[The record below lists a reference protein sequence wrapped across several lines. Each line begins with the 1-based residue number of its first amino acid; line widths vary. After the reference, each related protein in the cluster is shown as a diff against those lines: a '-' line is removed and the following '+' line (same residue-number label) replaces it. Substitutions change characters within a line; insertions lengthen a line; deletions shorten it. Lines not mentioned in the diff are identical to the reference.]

1 MNKAGKDIVQ
11 PEEFSV
17 ENVFKGTEYVVPIY
31 QRNYAWEKREI
42 EQLLDDIN
50 DAEGKYYL
58 GSLVVNHLEPN
69 VYEVIDGQQRL
80 TTLFLLLS
88 FLNDPS
94 VNKRS
99 LRFEARE
106 NSNKTLQ
113 DIDSIKDEEKELE
126 NEPWYSEE
134 IVKGYKIIREYFEI
148 HTGNDYRDTFVGK
161 LKNIT
166 IIRTQVPEKI
176 DLNHYFEIM
185 NTRGEQL
192 ELHEIVK
199 SYIIGA
205 MENTRD
211 QQIAA
216 VIWDACSQMDRYV
229 QMGFKKERREQLF
242 GSNWGNF
249 LCKDFSQLRAKFA
262 DEGKSG
268 EGNLKLMDILNMQ
281 SYEKKPEEDSEEEE
295 NERFESVISFPNFI
309 LQVNEAMSYSETE
322 DDGGLDD
329 KRFMDV
335 LSRHWENNE
344 NALDFIFHLLKF
356 RFLFDKYIIKREYA
370 RDYKTDGKWSLQR
383 LEMYEYSSRKK
394 SSSKKPLYKGT
405 FGPDDDRNNRLRMLQ
420 SCLRITY
427 TSPKTM
433 HWISNVLAALEE
445 DEKTDMIGLLENYC
459 CAKLKAADYKNRMGF
474 SIDRIVFTYLDYV
487 LYRDDKSSKFQ
498 NFQFQFRTSIE
509 HFYPQHPMNGE
520 KWEDH
525 ILNSFG
531 NLALITVS
539 ANSRFS
545 NMLPISKAENYADI
559 IEQSPKLMKMKELLL
574 ENNRVWNPA
583 MVEKHNTEMMQI
595 LEDEIA
601 SHDNKGD

>member
-1 MNKAGKDIVQ
+1 MSIFGKICLDQRRVQMNKAEKDIVQ

-185 NTRGEQL
+185 NTR
-192 ELHEIVK
+192 
-199 SYIIGA
+199 
-205 MENTRD
+205 
-211 QQIAA
+211 
-216 VIWDACSQMDRYV
+216 
-229 QMGFKKERREQLF
+229 
-242 GSNWGNF
+242 
-249 LCKDFSQLRAKFA
+249 
-262 DEGKSG
+262 
-268 EGNLKLMDILNMQ
+268 
-281 SYEKKPEEDSEEEE
+281 
-295 NERFESVISFPNFI
+295 
-309 LQVNEAMSYSETE
+309 
-322 DDGGLDD
+322 
-329 KRFMDV
+329 
-335 LSRHWENNE
+335 
-344 NALDFIFHLLKF
+344 
-356 RFLFDKYIIKREYA
+356 
-370 RDYKTDGKWSLQR
+370 
-383 LEMYEYSSRKK
+383 
-394 SSSKKPLYKGT
+394 
-405 FGPDDDRNNRLRMLQ
+405 
-420 SCLRITY
+420 
-427 TSPKTM
+427 
-433 HWISNVLAALEE
+433 
-445 DEKTDMIGLLENYC
+445 
-459 CAKLKAADYKNRMGF
+459 
-474 SIDRIVFTYLDYV
+474 
-487 LYRDDKSSKFQ
+487 
-498 NFQFQFRTSIE
+498 
-509 HFYPQHPMNGE
+509 
-520 KWEDH
+520 
-525 ILNSFG
+525 
-531 NLALITVS
+531 
-539 ANSRFS
+539 
-545 NMLPISKAENYADI
+545 
-559 IEQSPKLMKMKELLL
+559 
-574 ENNRVWNPA
+574 
-583 MVEKHNTEMMQI
+583 
-595 LEDEIA
+595 
-601 SHDNKGD
+601 